1 MSARLTR
8 KELLDLESF
17 RATAAAATN
26 PIAVFKD
33 ALAHGRAL
41 LQEFHLN
48 GGAPAVQVA
57 HHTWLIDKLLEVAF
71 ETAGQT
77 YPTRDGAA
85 LIAVGGYGRAE
96 LHPYSDIDLLLLLEG
111 RVNDDTTAFAEHLV
125 RFLWD
130 IGLEVGHSVRNL
142 KQCVSEARGDLT
154 VVTNLMESRHIC
166 GDVSLHPQLMARIG
180 PDRIWP
186 VRKYFAEKF
195 REQQARYARFED
207 TAYNLEPH
215 VKEGPGGLRDIQMIL
230 WVTQRYFGA
239 GGFREL
245 VERGFL
251 TQDEYRSLVRHRNF
265 LWRLRASLHWLAG
278 RREDRLLFDY
288 QREIAREYGY
298 QDKRGNLAVEQLM
311 KRYYRTIKELHLL
324 NEILLQ
330 HFQEA
335 ILKRGRSKSVL
346 INRRFR
352 AVDGF
357 LEVISEKVFERRPF
371 AMLELFLILQQ
382 NPDLKGV
389 RAQTIR
395 LVRANLHRI
404 NAEFR
409 RDLRCTSLF
418 MEIFRHSSGL
428 THTLRTM
435 NNYGVLGAYLPEFGR
450 VVGQMQHDL
459 FHVYTVDAHLLFV
472 VRNLRRF
479 AVQKHFHEFPLASE
493 IIANLFKPFRLY
505 LAGLFHDIA
514 KGRGGDHSE
523 LGEKDAYRIC
533 KQHDLSDYDARFVAW
548 LVRHHLLMSWTAQK
562 QDITD
567 PDVINRFASQVG
579 DQERLDNLYLLT
591 IADIRGTS
599 PHVWN
604 TWKGQL
610 IFDLYRATRR
620 ALQLGLGEPVNI
632 DQQIRDIKSDV
643 MRVLPQASINKK
655 AVEAFW
661 EQLEKEY
668 FVRNDPDTIGWHS
681 ESLMNARASEIPI
694 VEVRHLPRLEALQ
707 FVVLAPY
714 FGQLFANVA
723 GAFERSRLSIADA
736 RVHRLASGMV
746 LLAFLVL
753 IDKNT
758 ETRASALQMMARNLR
773 AKILK
778 ADGASAQST
787 RRVSRALKHF
797 PTPTTVS
804 VETHPSGNYS
814 IMELITRDRPGLLH
828 AVATG
833 LIDCKVELISA
844 RVSTFGERV
853 EDIFLI
859 TNRDGEP
866 VTDAAQK
873 DCLES
878 RIVKLL
884 DEPQS
889 TSSGKT
895 PTQTATADSGAGR

>member
-1 MSARLTR
+1 VSARLAR
-8 KELLDLESF
+8 RDLLDPHRLREQARS
-17 RATAAAATN
+17 AAT
-26 PIAVFKD
+26 PVRVFKE
-33 ALAHGRAL
+33 ALQHGRDL
-41 LQEFHLN
+41 LHEFHLE
-48 GGAPAVQVA
+48 GGSPAVEVA
-57 HHTWLIDKLLEVAF
+57 QYTWLVDRLLEVAW
-71 ETAGQT
+71 EVTE
-77 YPTRDGAA
+77 RDFPGRAGAA
-85 LIAVGGYGRAE
+85 LVAVGGYGRGE
-96 LHPYSDIDLLLLLEG
+96 LHPYSDIDVLVLLPS
-111 RVNDDTTAFAEHLV
+111 RVNNQTAEFAGHLV
-125 RFLWD
+125 RLLWD

-142 KQCVSEARGDLT
+142 KQCVAEARDDLT
-154 VVTNLMESRHIC
+154 VVTNLMESRHVC
-166 GDVSLHPQLMARIG
+166 GDKSLHPQLMARIG

-186 VRKYFAEKF
+186 VRKYFAEKW

-207 TAYNLEPH
+207 TAYNLEPQ
-215 VKEGPGGLRDIQMIL
+215 VKEGPGGLRDIQMIQ
-230 WVTQRYFGA
+230 WVTQRYFGT

-251 TQDEYRSLVRHRNF
+251 TSDEYRSLVRNRNF
-265 LWRLRASLHWLAG
+265 IWRLRASLHWMAG

-288 QREIAREYGY
+288 QREIARQWGY
-298 QDKRGNLAVEQLM
+298 TDKPGNLAVEQLM

-335 ILKRGRSKSVL
+335 ILKQERSEVVQ

-352 AVDGF
+352 SVDGF
-357 LEVISEKVFERRPF
+357 LEVNSERVFERWPF
-371 AMLELFLILQQ
+371 ALLELFQILQQ
-382 NPDLKGV
+382 NPALKGV

-395 LVRANLHRI
+395 QVRANLDRI
-404 NAEFR
+404 NTEFR

-418 MEIFRHSSGL
+418 MEIFRHSEGL

-479 AVQKHFHEFPLASE
+479 AVAKHRHEFPLASE

-533 KQHDLSDYDARFVAW
+533 KQHDMSDYDSRFVAW

-579 DQERLDNLYLLT
+579 DQEHLDNLYLLT

-610 IFDLYRATRR
+610 LYDLYRATRR
-620 ALQLGLGEPVNI
+620 ALQLGLGQPVDI
-632 DQQIRDIKSDV
+632 EEQIRDIKRDV
-643 MRVLPQASINKK
+643 LRTMPQASRNRK

-661 EQLEKEY
+661 AQLDDDY
-668 FVRNDPDTIGWHS
+668 FVRNDPDTIGWHG
-681 ESLMNARASEIPI
+681 EVLMNARASEIPV
-694 VEVRHLPRLEALQ
+694 VEVRHLARLEALQ

-714 FGQLFANVA
+714 TGQLFANVA

-736 RVHRLASGMV
+736 RVHRMTSGMV
-746 LLAFLVL
+746 LLVFLVL
-753 IDKNT
+753 IDGST
-758 ETRASALQMMARNLR
+758 ETRGAALQLLARNLR
-773 AKILK
+773 EKILHP
-778 ADGASAQST
+778 ASGAAPPP
-787 RRVSRALKHF
+787 RRVPRALKHF
-797 PTPTTVS
+797 RTPTSVS
-804 VETHPSGNYS
+804 VQTHPSGNYS
-814 IMELITRDRPGLLH
+814 TMELVTRDRPGLLH
-828 AVATG
+828 VIAAG

-844 RVSTFGERV
+844 RISTFGERV

-866 VTDAAQK
+866 VTDDEQLACLKNHIVRLVDDAA
-873 DCLES
+873 
-878 RIVKLL
+878 
-884 DEPQS
+884 PP
-889 TSSGKT
+889 G
-895 PTQTATADSGAGR
+895 

>member
-1 MSARLTR
+1 MSARLNR
-8 KELLDLESF
+8 KDLLDVETF
-17 RATAAAATN
+17 RSAALAAEN
-26 PIAVFKD
+26 PIPLFKE
-33 ALAHGRAL
+33 ALGNGRDL
-41 LQEFHLN
+41 LHEFHLG
-48 GGAPAVQVA
+48 GGAPAVEVTQ
-57 HHTWLIDKLLEVAF
+57 HTWLVDKLLEVAW
-71 ETAGQT
+71 EIAVRDHPG
-77 YPTRDGAA
+77 RDGAA

-96 LHPYSDIDLLLLLEG
+96 LHPYSDIDLLLLLEN
-111 RVNDDTTAFAEHLV
+111 RANKETTAFAEHLV

-142 KQCVSEARGDLT
+142 KQCVSEARDDLT
-154 VVTNLMESRHIC
+154 VVTNLMESRHLC
-166 GDVSLHPQLMARIG
+166 GDADLHPQLVARIG
-180 PDRIWP
+180 PHRIWP
-186 VRKYFAEKF
+186 VRRYFAEKF
-195 REQQARYARFED
+195 REQQSRYSRFED

-251 TQDEYRSLVRHRNF
+251 TQDEYRSLLRSRNF

-288 QREIAREYGY
+288 QREIAQEFGY
-298 QDKRGNLAVEQLM
+298 LDKPGNLAVEQLM

-352 AVDGF
+352 TVDGF
-357 LEVISEKVFERRPF
+357 LEVISERVFERRPF
-371 AMLELFLILQQ
+371 ALLEMFLILQQ
-382 NPDLKGV
+382 NPELKGV

-479 AVQKHFHEFPLASE
+479 AVQKHHHEFPLASE
-493 IIANLFKPFRLY
+493 IISNLFKPFRLY
-505 LAGLFHDIA
+505 LAGLLHDIA

-533 KQHDLSDYDARFVAW
+533 KHHDLSDYDARFVAW
-548 LVRHHLLMSWTAQK
+548 LVRNHLLMSWTAQK

-579 DQERLDNLYLLT
+579 DQEHLDNLYLLT
-591 IADIRGTS
+591 VADIRGTS

-610 IFDLYRATRR
+610 LYDLYRATRR
-620 ALQLGLGEPVNI
+620 ALQLGLNEPVNL
-632 DQQIRDIKSDV
+632 DQQIRDIKRDV
-643 MRVLPQASINKK
+643 MHIMPQSSLNKK
-655 AVEAFW
+655 GVETFW
-661 EQLEKEY
+661 EQLESDY

-681 ESLMNARASEIPI
+681 EALMNARASEIPI
-694 VEVRHLPRLEALQ
+694 VEVRHLARLEALQ

-714 FGQLFANVA
+714 SGQLFANVA
-723 GAFERSRLSIADA
+723 GAFERLRLSIADA
-736 RVHRLASGMV
+736 RVHRLDSGMV

-758 ETRASALQMMARNLR
+758 ETRASALQLLARSLR
-773 AKILK
+773 SKILK
-778 ADGASAQST
+778 PDGNAAHST
-787 RRVSRALKHF
+787 RRVPRALKHF
-797 PTPTTVS
+797 PTPTKVS
-804 VETHPSGNYS
+804 IETHPSGNYS
-814 IMELITRDRPGLLH
+814 IMELVTRDRPGLLH
-828 AVATG
+828 VVATG

-859 TNRDGEP
+859 TNRDDEP
-866 VTDAAQK
+866 VTDEQQLH
-873 DCLES
+873 CIEH
-878 RIVKLL
+878 RIVDLL
-884 DEPQS
+884 DNPEKKS
-889 TSSGKT
+889 
-895 PTQTATADSGAGR
+895 A

>member
-1 MSARLTR
+1 MSQRLTR
-8 KELLDLESF
+8 KELLDPERF
-17 RATAAAATN
+17 RDEVLAAAS
-26 PIAVFKD
+26 PIAVFKE
-33 ALAHGRAL
+33 ALARGREL
-41 LQEFHLN
+41 LQEFHLA
-48 GGAPAVQVA
+48 GGSPAVEVA
-57 HHTWLIDKLLEVAF
+57 HHTWLVDRLLEVAWDM
-71 ETAGQT
+71 AGRDF
-77 YPTRDGAA
+77 PGRDGAA
-85 LIAVGGYGRAE
+85 LIAVGGYGRGE
-96 LHPYSDIDLLLLLEG
+96 LHPYSDIDLLLLMQA
-111 RVNDDTTAFAEHLV
+111 RVNRDTMEFAEHLV
-125 RFLWD
+125 RLLWD

-142 KQCVSEARGDLT
+142 KQCVSEARADLS
-154 VVTNLMESRHIC
+154 VVTNLMESRHLC
-166 GDVSLHPQLMARIG
+166 GDAELHPQLVTRIG

-186 VRKYFAEKF
+186 VKKYFAEKL
-195 REQQARYARFED
+195 REQTDRYARFED

-215 VKEGPGGLRDIQMIL
+215 IKEGPGGLRDIQMIL

-251 TQDEYRSLVRHRNF
+251 TQDEYRALVRNRNF
-265 LWRLRASLHWLAG
+265 LWRLRASAHWLAG

-288 QREIAREYGY
+288 QRDIASEFGY
-298 QDKRGNLAVEQLM
+298 RDKPGNLAVEQLM

-335 ILKRGRSKSVL
+335 ILKRGRSKVVA

-352 AVDGF
+352 AIDGF
-357 LEVISEKVFERRPF
+357 LEVISEKVFDRQPF
-371 AMLELFLILQQ
+371 ALLELFLILQQ
-382 NPDLKGV
+382 NPALKGV

-395 LVRANLHRI
+395 QVRARLNRI

-428 THTLRTM
+428 THSLRKM

-479 AVQKHFHEFPLASE
+479 AVEKHHHEFPLASE
-493 IIANLFKPFRLY
+493 IISNLFKPFRLY

-548 LVRHHLLMSWTAQK
+548 LVRNHLLMSWTAQK

-567 PDVINRFASQVG
+567 PDVVNRFASQVG
-579 DQERLDNLYLLT
+579 DQEHLDNLYLLT
-591 IADIRGTS
+591 VADIRATS

-604 TWKGQL
+604 SWKGQL
-610 IFDLYRATRR
+610 LFDLYRATRR

-632 DQQIRDIKSDV
+632 KQQITDIKTDV
-643 MRVLPQASINKK
+643 MRLMPQASRNRK

-661 EQLEKEY
+661 EQLEDEY
-668 FVRNDPDTIGWHS
+668 FVRNDPDTIGWHG
-681 ESLMNARASEIPI
+681 EALMNARASEIPI
-694 VEVRHLPRLEALQ
+694 VEVRHIAQLEALQ

-714 FGQLFANVA
+714 TGHLFANVA

-736 RVHRLASGMV
+736 RLHRMNSGMV

-753 IDKNT
+753 VDEAA
-758 ETRASALQMMARNLR
+758 ETRAAALQMLARNLR
-773 AKILK
+773 QKILK
-778 ADGASAQST
+778 PGGAAPSS
-787 RRVSRALKHF
+787 RRLPRALKHF
-797 PTPTTVS
+797 KTPTTVT
-804 VETHPSGNYS
+804 VNTHPSGNYS
-814 IMELITRDRPGLLH
+814 IMELVTRDRPGLLH
-828 AVATG
+828 VVATG
-833 LIDCKVELISA
+833 LIDCKVELLSA

-866 VTDAAQK
+866 VTDDSQRE
-873 DCLES
+873 CIEQ
-878 RIVKLL
+878 RIGELV
-884 DEPQS
+884 DHAS
-889 TSSGKT
+889 TN
-895 PTQTATADSGAGR
+895 A